1 MKKQLI
7 ISMMIM
13 AGSMGAK
20 ADVMTLSFTNASGNA
35 FGRLLTLNTESN
47 TVSGTGLIEAHA
59 LSGTSTVDDVF
70 KLNVK
75 AGYDFDRDAP
85 TWDTTAPTNGTNS
98 KIHYESNGMAPG
110 GGTDMFADGEILW
123 FTVSGLEEGNS
134 LNLSSFTLNGGLAK
148 RVDFYYEHTSGTD
161 GIQWFNSTATM
172 PNAIDYTFSNDDIF
186 GFAYYNTD
194 GGTKGALAEIT
205 FDVIPEPAT
214 IGMLGLGAL
223 ITLFIRRR
231 TAR

>member
-1 MKKQLI
+1 MI
-7 ISMMIM
+7 IM
-13 AGSMGAK
+13 AGAISAK

-59 LSGTSTVDDVF
+59 LSGTSTVDDEF
-70 KLNVK
+70 TLNVK
-75 AGYDFDRDAP
+75 AGYDFDSAAP

-172 PNAIDYTFSNDDIF
+172 PNAIDLTFSNDDIF
-186 GFAYYNTD
+186 GLAYYNTD
-194 GGTKGALAEIT
+194 GGTKGYLSEIT

-214 IGMLGLGAL
+214 LGLIASSG
-223 ITLFIRRR
+223 IGVLFIRRR
-231 TAR
+231 LMM

>member
-7 ISMMIM
+7 ISMIIM

-20 ADVMTLSFTNASGNA
+20 ADVMTLSFTNASGSA

-47 TVSGTGLIEAHA
+47 TVSGNGLIEAHA
-59 LSGTSTVDDVF
+59 LSGTSTVNDEF
-70 KLNVK
+70 KLDVK

-98 KIHYESNGMAPG
+98 KVHYDSDGMAPG
-110 GGTDMFADGEILW
+110 GGTDNFADGEILW
-123 FTVSGLEEGNS
+123 FAVSGLDEGNS

-161 GIQWFNSTATM
+161 GIQRFNSGGTM

-214 IGMLGLGAL
+214 LGLIASVG
-223 ITLFIRRR
+223 IGVVFIRRR
-231 TAR
+231 FMM